1 MYPGMLPSSLLDE
14 PLLAPKPTDP
24 TPTTFGGM
32 VLATVVLLSSTGMM
46 LLKAGQM
53 RNSPPLLCTGYACE
67 IVAFLIYPIALQYF
81 PMRMVTVLWSA
92 CSNVT
97 AYLGGVYVFNE
108 CHSTQS
114 LAGCLLTVAGVGV
127 VATSLQ
133 GA

>member
-1 MYPGMLPSSLLDE
+1 MLPSSSLDE
-14 PLLAPKPTDP
+14 PLLAAKPTDP
-24 TPTTFGGM
+24 TPTTFGGI
-32 VLATVVLLSSTGMM
+32 VLVTVVLLSSLGMM
-46 LLKAGQM
+46 LLKAGQVL
-53 RNSPPLLCTGYACE
+53 RSPPFLCMGYACE
-67 IVAFLIYPIALQYF
+67 ITAFLVYPIALQYF

-108 CHSTQS
+108 CHNTQS

-133 GA
+133 SA